1 MPGKDQQI
9 PIATVNENSKY
20 SGMGMVAKK
29 AGPPPGRRMSGSIDV
44 ICGQNSGS
52 RRSGNSK
59 ENVIQVNL
67 MKFYK
72 ENITIA
78 VKIENLR

>member
-1 MPGKDQQI
+1 M
-9 PIATVNENSKY
+9 NENSKY

-44 ICGQNSGS
+44 ICGANSGSS

-59 ENVIQVNL
+59 ENVIQVC
-67 MKFYK
+67 
-72 ENITIA
+72 
-78 VKIENLR
+78 KILFISVV

>member
-1 MPGKDQQI
+1 M
-9 PIATVNENSKY
+9 NENSKY

-44 ICGQNSGS
+44 ICGQNSS

-59 ENVIQVNL
+59 ENVIQVNYNTL
-67 MKFYK
+67 
-72 ENITIA
+72 
-78 VKIENLR
+78 LRTNNCLSTH